1 MVVTALA
8 SVLLVTLV
16 VTAVT
21 AIGRGTVPAR
31 ERRPLAGRTPS
42 DLGVGLAADLVR
54 GVRELDRTS
63 PVVAR
68 VDRAIGCR

>member
-8 SVLLVTLV
+8 TVLLVVLV
-16 VTAVT
+16 VSTLT

-31 ERRPLAGRTPS
+31 ERRPLTGRTPS
-42 DLGVGLAADLVR
+42 DLGVGLAADIVR

-68 VDRAIGCR
+68 ADRAFGCR

>member
-8 SVLLVTLV
+8 SVLLVVLV
-16 VTAVT
+16 VTALT

-31 ERRPLAGRTPS
+31 ERRALAGRTPS
-42 DLGVGLAADLVR
+42 DLGVGLAADVVR
-54 GVRELDRTS
+54 GVRELDRRS

-68 VDRAIGCR
+68 VARALGYR